1 MVNKKS
7 QIHFQWLFRIIL
19 FMTVTFLIITSL
31 NWKVE
36 AVTENPNGRNKLS
49 CTLAAKMDPLIT
61 PLATKLVIQQSSP
74 IADF

>member
-1 MVNKKS
+1 MYQKVLRNGEQKS

-36 AVTENPNGRNKLS
+36 AVTENPNGRK
-49 CTLAAKMDPLIT
+49 
-61 PLATKLVIQQSSP
+61 
-74 IADF
+74 